1 MVASK
6 ARLTMFC
13 DPYTLALAK
22 RVELA
27 LLRRLLFLRSLRV
40 MGPHKTSK
48 GLTLDTTIVAPE
60 N

>member
-27 LLRRLLFLRSLRV
+27 
-40 MGPHKTSK
+40 
-48 GLTLDTTIVAPE
+48 PE

>member
-13 DPYTLALAK
+13 DPYTLALA
-22 RVELA
+22 
-27 LLRRLLFLRSLRV
+27 LLRQLLFLRSLRV

-48 GLTLDTTIVAPE
+48 GLALDTTIVAPE